1 MASILRARGLGRL
14 ANRSHTHT
22 HSLYTEITT
31 DKTHSLQKAVKPDSF
46 SCAQQKKKKKQLRL
60 FDTLPLGQ
68 T

>member
-46 SCAQQKKKKKQLRL
+46 SCAQQKKKSN
-60 FDTLPLGQ
+60 
-68 T
+68 

>member
-22 HSLYTEITT
+22 LPIHRNNHRQNTLPSE
-31 DKTHSLQKAVKPDSF
+31 
-46 SCAQQKKKKKQLRL
+46 SCQTRFLFLCTAEKKKKKQLRL